1 MLDLDR
7 HIIEEIRAGN
17 TRRYAQLVD
26 RHKDRAM
33 TLALRLTGS
42 REEAEELLQDAFL
55 RAFKN
60 LGQFRGD
67 ARFATWFYRIL
78 YNLCM
83 TKISRRNSK
92 SETLTIEDRSGLDN
106 IFVDEEEPTIH
117 QKLEQEEFLE
127 MVSREIDDLP
137 EKYKSAVL
145 LFYVQELS
153 YEDICTVQNLPLGT
167 VKTNLFRGR
176 NLLRERVMKKVKG
189 EMRFV

>member
-1 MLDLDR
+1 M
-7 HIIEEIRAGN
+7 
-17 TRRYAQLVD
+17 
-26 RHKDRAM
+26 
-33 TLALRLTGS
+33 
-42 REEAEELLQDAFL
+42 QDAFL

-67 ARFATWFYRIL
+67 AKFATWFYRIL